1 MYYFQAGITT
11 YDFLPIVDGYESA
24 HEHDDEHAEEEA
36 GILGILQVNSDDE
49 EYQVEED
56 EEGGNEDEDDEPGSS
71 AVEEEAEDVPDPED
85 SGHDGTHVVT
95 DATFG
100 QT

>member
-36 GILGILQVNSDDE
+36 GILGILQVRRAN
-49 EYQVEED
+49 Q
-56 EEGGNEDEDDEPGSS
+56 
-71 AVEEEAEDVPDPED
+71 
-85 SGHDGTHVVT
+85 
-95 DATFG
+95 
-100 QT
+100 